1 MVPMHLIRSI
11 VRALV
16 PATAA
21 VAIVYAAACS
31 DANGPNGKANANLTL
46 NVATLSAS
54 SIADLVGARAMA
66 PSFDRHI
73 TTPGGAHV
81 LVITRAAVSFSR
93 LELAATDSA
102 ACDDDAN
109 DDDANDNDGRL
120 VAAEEHGSDDGNGA
134 DDRCEQL
141 ETGPML
147 VELPVDNSVVSML
160 SLQIPA
166 GTYAGLEARIHTV
179 QRSDS
184 GGTAFLAS
192 HPEFA
197 NASVRVEGTFDGHP
211 FNYTGTSNARLELHF
226 DPPLAVGSTPTNLT
240 VHVSIDRWFT
250 DRNGALIDPSTANG
264 NGDNASLVA
273 DNIQRSF
280 HAFEDHDRHGD
291 DGHGD
296 DGFDDGQQ
304 HDGGDH

>member
-1 MVPMHLIRSI
+1 MPSLRSI

-16 PATAA
+16 SATVVVA
-21 VAIVYAAACS
+21 VAFAAACS

-46 NVATLSAS
+46 NIATLSAA
-54 SIADLVGARAMA
+54 SIADMVGARAMA
-66 PSFDRHI
+66 PSFDRHV

-81 LVITRAAVSFSR
+81 LVITRAAVTLSR
-93 LELAATDSA
+93 LELSTVDSA
-102 ACDDDAN
+102 ACDDDAE
-109 DDDANDNDGRL
+109 DHDARL
-120 VAAEEHGSDDGNGA
+120 VAAEEHGSDDGNSA

-160 SLQIPA
+160 SLQIPP
-166 GTYAGLEARIHTV
+166 GNYEGLEARIHTV

-184 GGTAFLAS
+184 GGAAFLAA

-197 NASVRVEGTFDGHP
+197 NASVRVEGTFDGNP
-211 FNYTGTSNARLELHF
+211 FTYTGSDNARLELRF

-250 DRNGALIDPSTANG
+250 DRDGALIDPSTANA
-264 NGDNASLVA
+264 NGVNASLVA
-273 DNIQRSF
+273 DNIRRSF
-280 HAFEDHDRHGD
+280 HAFEDRDRHGD

-296 DGFDDGQQ
+296 DGFDDGQN